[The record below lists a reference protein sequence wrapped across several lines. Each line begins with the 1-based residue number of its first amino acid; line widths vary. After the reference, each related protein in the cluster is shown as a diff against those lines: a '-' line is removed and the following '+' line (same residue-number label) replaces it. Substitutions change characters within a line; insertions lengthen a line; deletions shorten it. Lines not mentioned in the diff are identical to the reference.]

1 MGEHVASRTE
11 TTKTPASANA
21 ELTSLSARDA
31 MPDRH
36 FEDRLYTDCLQ
47 RLPIQRKLSV
57 GAVDDP
63 MEKEADHMADRVM
76 RMPSFIQK
84 KELERG
90 PGGGLGP
97 NNIQRFSNGLIVQKQ
112 DHNRPLNLPQ
122 VPNYHLQIPSQSP
135 LSGNA
140 SATGH
145 LQPGFNLHT
154 NNTLFPAPRYLLG
167 RLWRPLFQY
176 LPSLRLRLSLF
187 EMQRILGHG
196 SRINPPPRPH
206 PDPPPRRQPDIPVP
220 LSYVPPAREPTNG
233 LRLGVDQFRDII
245 TGNRQVSAVARG
257 LDGGH
262 LRLFNRV
269 WDLFHEPTV
278 TFSAGTPGEGTD
290 NSTQFGL
297 GVISI
302 HLSNDI
308 EFAPLQVG
316 VDTQGGVAIG
326 SQVEFHSPD
335 PHWST
340 YLNFGYNLTPDPRDP
355 GGHYIFSSTGIS
367 ISFFPHVLN
376 P

>member
-1 MGEHVASRTE
+1 
-11 TTKTPASANA
+11 
-21 ELTSLSARDA
+21 
-31 MPDRH
+31 
-36 FEDRLYTDCLQ
+36 
-47 RLPIQRKLSV
+47 
-57 GAVDDP
+57 

-76 RMPSFIQK
+76 RKPSFIQK
-84 KELERG
+84 KNRG
-90 PGGGLGP
+90 NGPDGVPGP
-97 NNIQRFSNGLIVQKQ
+97 NNIQRFSNGLMVQKQ

-122 VPNYHLQIPSQSP
+122 IPDSRFQMPSQSSP
-135 LSGNA
+135 SGNA
-140 SATGH
+140 YATGH
-145 LQPGFNLHT
+145 HQPVFSLNT
-154 NNTLFPAPRYLLG
+154 NNILFPAPRYLLG
-167 RLWRPLFQY
+167 RLWRPLVQY
-176 LPSLRLRLSLF
+176 LPSLRLRLSLL
-187 EMQRILGHG
+187 EMQQILDHG
-196 SRINPPPRPH
+196 SRINIPLRPFRRPPPP
-206 PDPPPRRQPDIPVP
+206 RQPDIPVP

-233 LRLGVDQFRDII
+233 IRFGVDQFRDII

-278 TFSAGTPGEGTD
+278 TFTAGTPGEGSD

-316 VDTQGGVAIG
+316 ADTQGGVAFG
-326 SQVEFHSPD
+326 AQMEFHTPD

-340 YLNFGYNLTPDPRDP
+340 YLNFGYNMAPDPQDP